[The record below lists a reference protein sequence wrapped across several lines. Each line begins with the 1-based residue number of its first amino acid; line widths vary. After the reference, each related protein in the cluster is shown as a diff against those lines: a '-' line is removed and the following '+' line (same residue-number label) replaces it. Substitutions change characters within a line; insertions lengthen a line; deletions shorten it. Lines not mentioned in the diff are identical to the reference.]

1 MLMDIKYKHKT
12 YIFYTDE
19 FSRPTMDIDKNLVLA
34 ELKLGVLEC
43 KDENIRSYI
52 IVYPEYYLWHPYL
65 KEKRITTRIV
75 WEGAYFINIDRNLIK
90 PTDIYECW
98 KDTVQEISNF
108 IRLNALGPMPEAPP
122 MELFQG
128 QIDEFLHSTQNAS

>member
-1 MLMDIKYKHKT
+1 MLRNVHHKHKT

-19 FSRPTMDIDKNLVLA
+19 FSRPTMDIDKNLVLP
-34 ELKLGVLEC
+34 ELKLGVLQC

-75 WEGAYFINIDRNLIK
+75 WEGAYFINADRNLIK
-90 PTDIYECW
+90 PTDVYECW

-108 IRLNALGPMPEAPP
+108 LQLSALGPMAEAPP

-128 QIDEFLHSTQNAS
+128 QIDEFLRSTQNAS